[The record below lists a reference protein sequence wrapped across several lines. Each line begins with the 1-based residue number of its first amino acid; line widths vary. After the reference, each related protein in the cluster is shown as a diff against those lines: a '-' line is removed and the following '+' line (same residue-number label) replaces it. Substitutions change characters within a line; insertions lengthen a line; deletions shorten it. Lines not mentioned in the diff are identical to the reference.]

1 MCTSVT
7 EQIDVVAHGRGQH
20 EWTPFSSA
28 VVYYDHPA
36 QATSEHAMV
45 IDLRGED
52 GSPSSRVV
60 IEMSATSAARLARAI
75 ERVLSV
81 PPATSDLARLG
92 AEP

>member
-7 EQIDVVAHGRGQH
+7 EGIDVVAHGRGQS
-20 EWTPFSSA
+20 EWTPLSSA

-36 QATSEHAMV
+36 RATSEHAMV

-60 IEMSATSAARLARAI
+60 IEMSAASAAGLARTIQQLLAAAPAKDDL
-75 ERVLSV
+75 EREC
-81 PPATSDLARLG
+81 ARV
-92 AEP
+92 